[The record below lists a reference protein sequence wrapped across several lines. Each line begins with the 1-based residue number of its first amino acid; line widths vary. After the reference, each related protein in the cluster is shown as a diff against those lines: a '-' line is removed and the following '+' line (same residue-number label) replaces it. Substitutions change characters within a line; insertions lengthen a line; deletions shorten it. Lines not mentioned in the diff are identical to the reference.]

1 MPCRLELDEMQIGAQ
16 LFATAGW
23 TSFSAVLSM
32 VFPLLVVIALLGWY
46 WVAARRHP

>member
-1 MPCRLELDEMQIGAQ
+1 MQLSPQ

-23 TSFSAVLSM
+23 TTFSGVFST
-32 VFPLLVVIALLGWY
+32 VFPLLVVIAVLCWY